1 MKNKPLLVAV
11 AVLSLVSLVACSSPK
26 KESSNSSSSE
36 SSSTS
41 VVKET
46 TESSSKVEEKTS
58 DGNQSSEETKR
69 IGSADYGYVNI
80 PSDWKKYEYVE
91 GGDNIQY
98 IDQSGTNAIILNAAN
113 REKANVDEGEEFS
126 AEMMAQR
133 FESAMNGKNKVVKVS
148 RSSVTVGGNEAIQVN
163 MSLKS
168 GNYIIL
174 WTFQKDDKVYMIS
187 CVCDEKT
194 IAQLTTYVKNTWSF
208 DGTGAV
214 TD

>member
-1 MKNKPLLVAV
+1 MKNKFLLASVTFLFV
-11 AVLSLVSLVACSSPK
+11 VSLFACTSPK
-26 KESSNSSSSE
+26 KVSKKSSLDT
-36 SSSTS
+36 SSTH

-46 TESSSKVEEKTS
+46 TKSSSKVEKEIS
-58 DGNQSSEETKR
+58 DSDKEDVKTKR

-98 IDQSGTNAIILNAAN
+98 KDQSGTNAIILNASN
-113 REKANVDEGEEFS
+113 REKANVAEGEEFS

-148 RSSVTVGGNEAIQVN
+148 RSSANVGGNEAIQVN

-168 GNYIIL
+168 GNYIIF
-174 WTFQKDDKVYMIS
+174 WTFQKDDKVYVIT
-187 CVCDEKT
+187 CVCNEKT
-194 IAQLTTYVKNTWSF
+194 IAQLTTYVKDTWSF

>member
-26 KESSNSSSSE
+26 KEYSGPSSSE
-36 SSSTS
+36 STSTS

-46 TESSSKVEEKTS
+46 IESSSKVEKKTS
-58 DGNQSSEETKR
+58 DGDQSSEETKR

-80 PSDWKKYEYVE
+80 PSDWKKYESVE
-91 GGDNIQY
+91 NGDNIEY
-98 IDQSGTNAIILNAAN
+98 RDPSGNYAIILNASN
-113 REKANVDEGEEFS
+113 REKANVAEGEEFGPD
-126 AEMMAQR
+126 MMAKR
-133 FESAMNGKNKVVKVS
+133 FESGMNKTNKVVKIS

-168 GNYIIL
+168 GNYTIL
-174 WTFQKDDKVYMIS
+174 WTFQKDDKVYNIV
-187 CVCDEKT
+187 CVGDEKT
-194 IAQLTTYVKNTWSF
+194 IDQLTTYVKETWSF

>member
-26 KESSNSSSSE
+26 KESSGPSSSE
-36 SSSTS
+36 STSTS

-46 TESSSKVEEKTS
+46 IESSSKVEEKTS

-98 IDQSGTNAIILNAAN
+98 KDQSGTNAIILNASN
-113 REKANVDEGEEFS
+113 REKANVAEGEEFS

-148 RSSVTVGGNEAIQVN
+148 RSSANVGGNEAIQVN

-168 GNYIIL
+168 GNYIIF
-174 WTFQKDDKVYMIS
+174 WTFQKDDKVYVIT
-187 CVCDEKT
+187 CVCNEKT
-194 IAQLTTYVKNTWSF
+194 IAQLTTYVKDTWSF

>member
-1 MKNKPLLVAV
+1 MKNKHLLVTV
-11 AVLSLVSLVACSSPK
+11 AVLSIVSLVACSSPK
-26 KESSNSSSSE
+26 KESSMSSSSE

-41 VVKET
+41 VMKET
-46 TESSSKVEEKTS
+46 TESSSKVEEKIS
-58 DGNQSSEETKR
+58 DGDQSSEETKR

-80 PSDWKKYEYVE
+80 PSDWKKYESVE
-91 GGDNIQY
+91 NGDNIEY
-98 IDQSGTNAIILNAAN
+98 RDPSGNYTIILNASN
-113 REKANVDEGEEFS
+113 REKANVAEGEEFS

-163 MSLKS
+163 MILKS
-168 GNYIIL
+168 GNHTIL
-174 WTFQKDDKVYMIS
+174 WTFQKDDKVYIIS
-187 CVCDEKT
+187 CVGDEKT
-194 IAQLTTYVKNTWSF
+194 IAQLTTYVKETWSF

>member
-26 KESSNSSSSE
+26 KESSKSSSSE

-41 VVKET
+41 VVKKT
-46 TESSSKVEEKTS
+46 IESSSKVDKKTS
-58 DGNQSSEETKR
+58 DGDQSSEETKR

-80 PSDWKKYEYVE
+80 PSDWKKFKSE
-91 GGDNIQY
+91 GSGDNIQY
-98 IDQSGTNAIILNAAN
+98 IDPSGNHAIILNASN
-113 REKANVDEGEEFS
+113 REKANVAEGEEFGPN
-126 AEMMAQR
+126 MMAQR
-133 FESAMNGKNKVVKVS
+133 FERAMNKKNKVVKIS

-168 GNYIIL
+168 GNYTIL
-174 WTFQKDDKVYMIS
+174 WTFQKDDKVYNIV
-187 CVCDEKT
+187 CVGDEKT
-194 IAQLTTYVKNTWSF
+194 IAQLTTYVKETWSF

>member
-26 KESSNSSSSE
+26 KESSQSSSSE

-46 TESSSKVEEKTS
+46 TESSSKVEKKIS
-58 DGNQSSEETKR
+58 DGNPSSEETKR

-80 PSDWKKYEYVE
+80 PSDWKKYESVE
-91 GGDNIQY
+91 GGDNIEY
-98 IDQSGTNAIILNAAN
+98 RDPSGNYTIILNASN
-113 REKANVDEGEEFS
+113 REKANVAEGEEFG

-168 GNYIIL
+168 GNYTIL

-187 CVCDEKT
+187 CVGDEKT
-194 IAQLTTYVKNTWSF
+194 IAQLTTYVKETWSLLNRE
-208 DGTGAV
+208 
-214 TD
+214 

>member
-1 MKNKPLLVAV
+1 MENKSLLMAV

-26 KESSNSSSSE
+26 KESSNLPSSE
-36 SSSTS
+36 SSSAS

-46 TESSSKVEEKTS
+46 TESSSKIKEKIS
-58 DGNQSSEETKR
+58 DGDQSPEETKR

-80 PSDWKKYEYVE
+80 PTDWKKYEYEE

-98 IDQSGTNAIILNAAN
+98 IDQSGTNAIILNASN
-113 REKANVDEGEEFS
+113 REKANVAEGEEFS

-133 FESAMNGKNKVVKVS
+133 FESAMKGKNKVVKVS
-148 RSSVTVGGNEAIQVN
+148 RSSATVGGNDAIQVN

-168 GNYIIL
+168 GNYTIL
-174 WTFQKDDKVYMIS
+174 WTFKKDDKVYMIS

-194 IAQLTTYVKNTWSF
+194 IAQLTTYVKETWSF

-214 TD
+214 SD

>member
-1 MKNKPLLVAV
+1 MKNKPLLVTV
-11 AVLSLVSLVACSSPK
+11 AVLSIVSLVACSSPK
-26 KESSNSSSSE
+26 KESSMSSSSE

-41 VVKET
+41 VMKET
-46 TESSSKVEEKTS
+46 TESSSKVEEKIS
-58 DGNQSSEETKR
+58 DGDQSSEETKR

-80 PSDWKKYEYVE
+80 PSDWKKYESVE
-91 GGDNIQY
+91 GGDNIEY
-98 IDQSGTNAIILNAAN
+98 RDPSGNYTIILNASN
-113 REKANVDEGEEFS
+113 REKANVAEGEEFS

-133 FESAMNGKNKVVKVS
+133 FESAMNEKNKVVKVS

-168 GNYIIL
+168 GNYTIL
-174 WTFQKDDKVYMIS
+174 WTFQKDDKVYNIG
-187 CVCDEKT
+187 CVGDEKT
-194 IAQLTTYVKNTWSF
+194 IAQLTTYVKETWSF